1 VQTERPR
8 SAVPH
13 EITRTTTAERAKLV
27 RVESYAVALD
37 LTRGDEHFGS
47 TSVIRFSCARP
58 GADSH
63 ADLRADKVYEIILN
77 GRLLDTEQVCADGR
91 IALADLQESNEL
103 RVVADFRYT
112 ADGSAL
118 HRSVDPA
125 DGKVYLYTNLAQA
138 GRVFACF
145 DQADLKAEFAVHV
158 TAPAHW
164 TVLSNQPAP
173 DAESLDDGRAVWHF
187 PTTPRIAP
195 GAVVVIAGDY
205 QVIRATHTL
214 ADGRVIPL
222 GLACRASL
230 AGQLDCD
237 DLLDVTRTGLDYYP
251 ALFGVDFPFAKY
263 DQVFVPQLPAGAIEQ
278 PGCVTISEWFL
289 FRSKVTDAMYENRT
303 TRLLHEMAHQWFGD
317 LVTSLWWDDL
327 WLNEAFA
334 ELCAILATAEATR
347 FSGAWTTFGAS
358 SKGRAYLEDQ
368 QPSAH
373 PVATEAETMAA
384 ALGNYDAI
392 SYFKGAAV
400 LRQLVAYLGRDE
412 FFAGIRA

>member
-1 VQTERPR
+1 
-8 SAVPH
+8 
-13 EITRTTTAERAKLV
+13 
-27 RVESYAVALD
+27 
-37 LTRGDEHFGS
+37 
-47 TSVIRFSCARP
+47 
-58 GADSH
+58 
-63 ADLRADKVYEIILN
+63 
-77 GRLLDTEQVCADGR
+77 
-91 IALADLQESNEL
+91 
-103 RVVADFRYT
+103 
-112 ADGSAL
+112 
-118 HRSVDPA
+118 
-125 DGKVYLYTNLAQA
+125 
-138 GRVFACF
+138 
-145 DQADLKAEFAVHV
+145 V